1 MPLFNS
7 NCNEYN
13 LSRDCVIA
21 AAELRQ
27 YTLTSNCLV
36 KAAVKRDTRS
46 YSWNNSV
53 KLI

>member
-13 LSRDCVIA
+13 LSRDCVT
-21 AAELRQ
+21 AAELRH
-27 YTLTSNCLV
+27 TLTLQTVLLST
-36 KAAVKRDTRS
+36 AVKRDTRS